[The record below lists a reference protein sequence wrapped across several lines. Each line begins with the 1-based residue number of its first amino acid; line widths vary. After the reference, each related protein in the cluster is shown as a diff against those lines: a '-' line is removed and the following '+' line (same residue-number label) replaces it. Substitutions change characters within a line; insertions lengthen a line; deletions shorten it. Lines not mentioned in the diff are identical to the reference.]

1 MKYITIILFDNLAHK
16 NSKNTKIISIG
27 IISKRKKMSSQILTK
42 EIEDA
47 RKKFAEMYGDVK
59 LGGKGKK

>member
-1 MKYITIILFDNLAHK
+1 
-16 NSKNTKIISIG
+16 
-27 IISKRKKMSSQILTK
+27 MSSQILTK